1 MNPIRRVDQLI
12 ALATDP
18 AASEEEAR
26 TAALAAAKEIRK
38 NGFKVT
44 GTATSR
50 TRSYEPRSYR
60 DEYREEYPQPQNERL
75 LPGGRGLPPSAPRR
89 AKPERQLSADN
100 EEDSRR
106 RGVHILDLAFND
118 EPRKQTS
125 DFAFPQA
132 LVQRRRT

>member
-26 TAALAAAKEIRK
+26 TAALAAAREIRK
-38 NGFKVT
+38 SGLKVT
-44 GTATSR
+44 GDSPAPVNYYSPRAYSR
-50 TRSYEPRSYR
+50 
-60 DEYREEYPQPQNERL
+60 EYPQPQNERL
-75 LPGGRGLPPSAPRR
+75 LPGGRGLPPAAPRR
-89 AKPERQLSADN
+89 AAPERQLSADN
-100 EEDSRR
+100 EEDARR

-118 EPRKQTS
+118 EPAARRTN

-132 LVQRRRT
+132 LVQRRR